1 LRRSSFSSVPQY
13 RVGSIIRDA
22 AKRIPGARSTVY
34 LSIALRQMAGD
45 AWKEPA
51 SFDHIFETTPD
62 PWHSRSE
69 SERERFAIT
78 EAMLDEA
85 HPSRF
90 GRAFEAGCAEGVFTE
105 HLASRCD
112 EVIAADYSV
121 VALERAQTRLRSFR
135 HVRFLQW
142 DARRDQLPGSF
153 DLVVAMGVLTAL
165 LRPRAVRRACARLVD
180 ALIPGGTLLFSDAR
194 QTTMFEDA
202 WWGRYVLR
210 GGEQIKRELS
220 RHPQLVCRASR
231 STPTHVFA
239 VFAKRGGTMRA
250 PRSSR

>member
-1 LRRSSFSSVPQY
+1 VPQY

-51 SFDHIFETTPD
+51 AFDHIFEATPD
-62 PWHSRSE
+62 PWNSASE

-78 EAMLDEA
+78 EAMLDES
-85 HPSRF
+85 HPARF
-90 GRAFEAGCAEGVFTE
+90 GRTFEAGCAEGVFTE
-105 HLASRCD
+105 RLAGRSD
-112 EVIAADYSV
+112 EVIAADYSA
-121 VALERAQTRLRSFR
+121 VALERAQTRLRSR
-135 HVRFLQW
+135 PHVRFVQW
-142 DARRDQLPGSF
+142 DARRDTPPGSF

-165 LRPRAVRRACARLVD
+165 LRPRAVRRACASLVD

-194 QTTMFEDA
+194 QTTVFEDA

-210 GGEQIKRELS
+210 GGEQIRRELS
-220 RHPQLVCRASR
+220 RHPQLICLTSR
-231 STPTHVFA
+231 STATHVFA
-239 VFAKRGGTMRA
+239 VFAKRFGTR
-250 PRSSR
+250 PSSRPTS